1 MELSA
6 NTKLRARAAGWSD
19 ELIERLEGST
29 ATDKQ
34 VENLAF
40 GKMPGE
46 RVDAWVDFLEQH
58 PDNPFAK
65 APMNVFRTPAETG
78 LKATPGAD
86 GLLLRDINIGSYG
99 VVPDEWGAQNDA
111 PRGTESTGQII
122 PAAYSIFD
130 KAEVWSENAVDL
142 YEDAIRD
149 RWTPATELDWS
160 GGLSELPEELERA
173 VGQICTVYSNN
184 GLVEQKIIGKW
195 LEEISYG
202 YHEVKLFLATQA
214 FDAGRKVEVLR
225 KRGLIN
231 GGGLGQAPLGQI
243 YRAWYQALTFTDMLI
258 ALDVVYKSY
267 ELTLFESASEWAQTD
282 VERDV
287 FSLLARDSRRHL
299 DYGLGHLEWYA
310 RYKPTAERTLPISF
324 LRSEASM
331 VSEMRLSTAEREAL
345 VVLLGGGVE
354 NLAAGVERLKELR
367 GRQYENYLAHLA
379 SINFD
384 RPAAHPGLAALAE
397 DPLEGGTVAVRAVA
411 RN

>member
-1 MELSA
+1 MELSR
-6 NTKLRARAAGWSD
+6 NTKVRARAAGWSE
-19 ELIERLEGST
+19 ELIARIEASA
-29 ATDKQ
+29 ATDSQ

-46 RVDAWVDFLEQH
+46 RVDAWLDFLERD

-78 LKATPGAD
+78 VKATPSED

-99 VVPDEWGAQNDA
+99 VVPDEWEAPNDA
-111 PRGTESTGQII
+111 PRGTESTGQLI
-122 PAAYSIFD
+122 PAGYSIFD

-149 RWTPATELDWS
+149 RWTPATELDWES
-160 GGLSELPEELERA
+160 GLAELPEDLERA

-184 GLVEQKIIGKW
+184 GLVEQKIIGRW

-225 KRGLIN
+225 KRALVN
-231 GGGLGQAPLGQI
+231 GGGLGQAPLGQV
-243 YRAWYQALTFTDMLI
+243 YRSWYQALTFTDMLI
-258 ALDVVYKSY
+258 ALDVIYKSY
-267 ELTLFESASEWAQTD
+267 ETTLFESAGEWAQTE
-282 VERDV
+282 VEREM
-287 FSLLARDSRRHL
+287 FTLLARDSRRHL
-299 DYGLGHLEWYA
+299 DYGLSHLEWYA
-310 RYKPTAERTLPISF
+310 RYKPTAERTLPIS
-324 LRSEASM
+324 LIRSEAAM

-345 VVLLGGGVE
+345 VVLMGGGVE
-354 NLAAGVERLKELR
+354 NLAAGVERLGELR
-367 GRQYENYLAHLA
+367 GRQYAAYLENLA

-384 RPAAHPGLAALAE
+384 RPAPHPGLAALEAN
-397 DPLEGGTVAVRAVA
+397 PLEGGTVAVRAIA